1 MAEKAPN
8 ANPTLDGPSMKKG
21 VDSIVSAVDT
31 KRRSKQKAPRSGR
44 GDRLNSPTSRPRTRS
59 KERLMKKKEGQ
70 LTLTRQ
76 DFMSQEEKF
85 LEAELAKWS
94 ALNIGLK
101 RLEKYDKK
109 LQSWHAR
116 NNVTLFQAAA
126 VKYGVDRLDVLT
138 PEDLERGNVQN
149 DQFLRMRILEHDDDD
164 VHNAVMLETIMQL
177 KNVQNCL
184 LAVARIAT
192 IYGIAIPELLE
203 DELNKRGI
211 GVSSLEGKKITLSDI
226 NDTFVGC
233 RDPDSV
239 RMENKQTE
247 TEQFTIVVNK
257 EEQKVAFQT
266 KTSENNYLDAG
277 RLHRG
282 FIVIKASNDKFLG
295 VTSEGGVDAQEK
307 VLEKCLFR
315 LRIATKTKKK
325 KKKKEDSKRQ
335 SEPVTEQPSGLES
348 AAGMLDDVEYPLTQS
363 TLLESGKQQGEL
375 LEGGEGGKAVTDSLL
390 GNRKYCCCCNCCY
403 LNFGMSYIRKY
414 SAAQ

>member
-1 MAEKAPN
+1 
-8 ANPTLDGPSMKKG
+8 
-21 VDSIVSAVDT
+21 
-31 KRRSKQKAPRSGR
+31 
-44 GDRLNSPTSRPRTRS
+44 
-59 KERLMKKKEGQ
+59 
-70 LTLTRQ
+70 
-76 DFMSQEEKF
+76 
-85 LEAELAKWS
+85 
-94 ALNIGLK
+94 
-101 RLEKYDKK
+101 
-109 LQSWHAR
+109 
-116 NNVTLFQAAA
+116 
-126 VKYGVDRLDVLT
+126 VLT

-266 KTSENNYLDAG
+266 K
-277 RLHRG
+277 
-282 FIVIKASNDKFLG
+282 
-295 VTSEGGVDAQEK
+295 
-307 VLEKCLFR
+307 
-315 LRIATKTKKK
+315 
-325 KKKKEDSKRQ
+325 
-335 SEPVTEQPSGLES
+335 
-348 AAGMLDDVEYPLTQS
+348 
-363 TLLESGKQQGEL
+363 
-375 LEGGEGGKAVTDSLL
+375 
-390 GNRKYCCCCNCCY
+390 
-403 LNFGMSYIRKY
+403 
-414 SAAQ
+414 